1 MLTMVDEA
9 KAAELVRRALVD
21 ALALEVSP
29 DALGGDQPLF
39 EPPIRM
45 DSLGFYRVVVELE
58 VHLGTRL
65 DESALDG
72 TLFETVDDLVRFV
85 CEHAD

>member
-1 MLTMVDEA
+1 MDEA
-9 KAAELVRRALVD
+9 VAAELVRRALVD
-21 ALALEVSP
+21 ALALDLSP
-29 DALGGDQPLF
+29 DSLRGDQPLF

-58 VHLGTRL
+58 VKSGRPI
-65 DESALDG
+65 DEQALER

-85 CEHAD
+85 REQSN

>member
-1 MLTMVDEA
+1 MEEA
-9 KAAELVRRALVD
+9 VAAELVRRALVD
-21 ALALEVSP
+21 ALALDLSP
-29 DALGGDQPLF
+29 DSLGGDQPLF

-58 VHLGTRL
+58 VKSGQAI
-65 DESALDG
+65 DEQALEQ

-85 CEHAD
+85 REHMQ